1 MESVIAKLCIIAL
14 ALMWVYLFF
23 VKLLDMNK
31 MRMRPN
37 RKIRIYISGSITNY
51 GYDKAKELFSF
62 TEHCI
67 NDMVGSDYVAINP
80 MRIADEVGKPWIWYI
95 IKDLKILSKC
105 EVIFMLPTWEDSR
118 GAKIERLFAKLTF
131 KKIIYS

>member
-1 MESVIAKLCIIAL
+1 MESVIAKLCIIVL
-14 ALMWVYLFF
+14 ASMWIYLIL
-23 VKLLDMNK
+23 VKLLDMNN

-37 RKIRIYISGSITNY
+37 RKTRIYISGSITNY

-62 TEHCI
+62 AEHCI

-80 MRIADEVGKPWIWYI
+80 MRIADELGKPWIWYI